1 MRRSGRQREP
11 SRRTCA
17 TALVDK
23 TRTRP
28 RVPQNLRAQRT
39 YLRSD
44 GEFKLLFEPPERS
57 KPAGTTPTTEVG
69 SRLWLKVAEGVPVT
83 TLSHRCGLGPL
94 GVAKSRD
101 RKNPCR
107 FTDDLQSG

>member
-1 MRRSGRQREP
+1 
-11 SRRTCA
+11 
-17 TALVDK
+17 
-23 TRTRP
+23 
-28 RVPQNLRAQRT
+28 
-39 YLRSD
+39 LRSD

-107 FTDDLQSG
+107 FTDDLQSGDRLLTRSGNVEVALSETSSVGA